1 MNAHVMQDHPDL
13 LRNDSVAV
21 SATVAEEEEEG
32 ADHCYFTKKNDT
44 PQVPEPPKVRRVGRK
59 KGRQKKVVKYEWDR
73 MKKLDNYSSV
83 EDRRERRRLKQLVK
97 EQEDRLKKLTK
108 STCARTRSYQEHQ
121 EMKNGAKTL
130 GAADRES
137 QLRDRHLLQSR
148 AARAAGHGTDEDES
162 GMTESLGSGLYGIQ
176 PYLDHGYCKFESTG
190 HEERLKQQ
198 RLPIAVQG
206 RAADG
211 SVVDTPDVSAFQE
224 CETQLLGLGGA
235 MPLVRKRGRPPNSTL
250 NRPVLEARR
259 RLASVL
265 ESGAASSGVMQSTNY
280 QTLRLAPRPTP
291 STSAVESATAAED
304 DGLDIADFFGA
315 DTDILHS
322 SIIDELLGMTHASG
336 ANYPADGAT
345 RKVHPALVD
354 VPHASGAK
362 FPDHSNRE
370 VPEATSVIDHSFSD
384 GLAIDSEAPLSADF
398 DDIDLTEDVY
408 SLFLGGGNNS
418 VTPNSN
424 GGATP
429 LGNGEESNRIGGSG
443 ATAISGVQQDIL
455 SLTNFSASTSLL
467 TNSPLHRGL
476 VSPRRNSLLM
486 RNSTVL
492 QTPLVAGMSGAA
504 ATSTISA
511 GTLVNQPVNVYTSG
525 TVPTQVIPP
534 PAVSAVPLTNPQ
546 QTRLLSN
553 STANPTTAV
562 IGDATFQRT
571 SFPGYAVSE
580 GGSHWTQQQYLDTS
594 GLLSLSE
601 AANLCLSSD
610 SRNTNGSLVPF
621 VKPFNISKAGQV
633 VEVSHLGDIGVKEG
647 NPPSHSGENSSP
659 AHDTSD
665 ALNGDSSHSE
675 SKDVGKET
683 CGNPNGSSDDQS
695 KNLRLIR
702 WIL

>member
-13 LRNDSVAV
+13 LRNDSMTAAAASA
-21 SATVAEEEEEG
+21 SATAGAEEEEEG

-44 PQVPEPPKVRRVGRK
+44 PQLPEPPKVRRVGRK

-121 EMKNGAKTL
+121 EMKTGSRTV
-130 GAADRES
+130 GTADRES

-148 AARAAGHGTDEDES
+148 AARAAGHATDEDES
-162 GMTESLGSGLYGIQ
+162 GVTESLGSGLYGTQ
-176 PYLDHGYCKFESTG
+176 PYLDHGYCKFECTG
-190 HEERLKQQ
+190 HEERLKQ
-198 RLPIAVQG
+198 RLPAALHGG

-224 CETQLLGLGGA
+224 CETQLLGLGA
-235 MPLVRKRGRPPNSTL
+235 MPLVRKRGRPPNSAL
-250 NRPVLEARR
+250 SRPVLEARR

-265 ESGAASSGVMQSTNY
+265 ESGSSSSGVMQSTNY
-280 QTLRLAPRPTP
+280 QTLRLAPRPAP
-291 STSAVESATAAED
+291 STSAVESSTAAED

-322 SIIDELLGMTHASG
+322 SIIDELLGMTNAPGVS
-336 ANYPADGAT
+336 YPADGAA

-362 FPDHSNRE
+362 FPDHSNRV
-370 VPEATSVIDHSFSD
+370 VPEATGVIDQSFSD
-384 GLAIDSEAPLSADF
+384 GLAIDSEAPFSADF

-408 SLFLGGGNNS
+408 SLFLGGGSNS

-429 LGNGEESNRIGGSG
+429 LGNGEEASRIVGSG
-443 ATAISGVQQDIL
+443 AAAISGVQQDIL
-455 SLTNFSASTSLL
+455 SLTAFPASTALL
-467 TNSPLHRGL
+467 TTSPLHRGL
-476 VSPRRNSLLM
+476 VSPRRNSLLL
-486 RNSTVL
+486 RNSAVA
-492 QTPLVAGMSGAA
+492 QQQPPLSSGMSGAA
-504 ATSTISA
+504 TATSAISA
-511 GTLVNQPVNVYTSG
+511 GMLVNPPGNVYTCA
-525 TVPTQVIPP
+525 TIPVQAASSCLSATTTTPLNNP
-534 PAVSAVPLTNPQ
+534 PQSRV
-546 QTRLLSN
+546 LSN
-553 STANPTTAV
+553 STASPA
-562 IGDATFQRT
+562 T

-580 GGSHWTQQQYLDTS
+580 GGGTHWTQQPYLDTS

-621 VKPFNISKAGQV
+621 VKPFNVSKAGQV
-633 VEVSHLGDIGVKEG
+633 AEVSHPEDAGIREG
-647 NPPSHSGENSSP
+647 GNRPTSPPPCGGNSSP
-659 AHDTSD
+659 AHDASE
-665 ALNGDSSHSE
+665 ALNGDSSHGE
-675 SKDVGKET
+675 RET
-683 CGNPNGSSDDQS
+683 RGNPNGPSDDRS
-695 KNLRLIR
+695 KHL
-702 WIL
+702 